1 MRTQRASVVRET
13 SPELVNEHLVQCIW
27 YDRLFRQK
35 GLATE
40 DGRSLKIVSPGWWNH
55 GEGPDFKGT
64 QIEFNGRLR
73 TGDVE
78 IHLSPGGWTQH
89 GHDLDQRY
97 DEVMLHVVLDIP
109 ASTKDART
117 SEGRILPLLSLT
129 PFLETEIFDL
139 AEQLKVDSF
148 PYQVEGT
155 YGRCA
160 SVVEAG
166 GHESMREFVHLA
178 AEWRMLFKAR
188 EIRERMDRIGGDQAV
203 YEMFM
208 YACGF
213 SHFKQHF
220 KAIARQLPY
229 ERVRQLGQDNALLL
243 EAAMLHISG
252 LFPDD
257 LPEGTKALPHIA
269 RLRGFRNTHLEGLRA
284 MPLTWKR
291 VAVRPVNFPERRMAG
306 AARFLSKTSPSGLLN
321 TLNDIWKTDL
331 SPLKR
336 RKAFEELFPSPTGF
350 WSKHCTWTGKEMARP
365 TAPIGGGRV
374 RSIIGNVFV
383 PMGLAV
389 ARHERDRAF
398 EERVL
403 EFFAVLPKEPENRI
417 TKIMLPRVYG
427 DSPPKKIDF
436 RTQQGLIQMYQDWC
450 EPNPSCKNCRV
461 MSMLGQSATP

>member
-1 MRTQRASVVRET
+1 
-13 SPELVNEHLVQCIW
+13 
-27 YDRLFRQK
+27 
-35 GLATE
+35 
-40 DGRSLKIVSPGWWNH
+40 
-55 GEGPDFKGT
+55 
-64 QIEFNGRLR
+64 
-73 TGDVE
+73 
-78 IHLSPGGWTQH
+78 
-89 GHDLDQRY
+89 
-97 DEVMLHVVLDIP
+97 MLHVVLDIP
-109 ASTKDART
+109 ASTKEART

-257 LPEGTKALPHIA
+257 LPEGTKALPQIA
-269 RLRGFRNTHLEGLRA
+269 QIGRASCRERG
-284 MPLTWKR
+284 
-291 VAVRPVNFPERRMAG
+291 
-306 AARFLSKTSPSGLLN
+306 
-321 TLNDIWKTDL
+321 
-331 SPLKR
+331 
-336 RKAFEELFPSPTGF
+336 
-350 WSKHCTWTGKEMARP
+350 
-365 TAPIGGGRV
+365 
-374 RSIIGNVFV
+374 
-383 PMGLAV
+383 
-389 ARHERDRAF
+389 
-398 EERVL
+398 
-403 EFFAVLPKEPENRI
+403 
-417 TKIMLPRVYG
+417 
-427 DSPPKKIDF
+427 
-436 RTQQGLIQMYQDWC
+436 
-450 EPNPSCKNCRV
+450 
-461 MSMLGQSATP
+461 